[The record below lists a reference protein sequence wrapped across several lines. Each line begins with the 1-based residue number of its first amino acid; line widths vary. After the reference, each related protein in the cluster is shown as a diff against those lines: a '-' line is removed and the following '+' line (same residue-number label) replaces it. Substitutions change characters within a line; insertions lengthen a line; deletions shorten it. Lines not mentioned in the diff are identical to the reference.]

1 MYFPLRNSVRL
12 ADTTFDYGVS
22 MPTSHPRRHFLGRAA
37 AALAALVTGIPEI
50 ADAAPRQSSD
60 ESDHDAWIKALK
72 GKHRQ
77 FFHSMTA
84 EETPMRM
91 ANNFFDAYRDAFKA
105 KDGEVNAVI
114 GVHGAALALGFNDAA
129 WAKYSMGKGASVI
142 DPTTKEPAVRNIFAT
157 GTLGVETL
165 QKRGVIFLMCN
176 SALRARSRQV
186 AAERGE
192 TYETVYADLS
202 ASRLPG
208 VILVPAMVVAV
219 NRAQEAGFTYVRT

>member
-1 MYFPLRNSVRL
+1 MYFPWGILSAFPIQL
-12 ADTTFDYGVS
+12 FDYGVS

-37 AALAALVTGIPEI
+37 AALAALATGIPEI
-50 ADAAPRQSSD
+50 ADAAPGRD
-60 ESDHDAWIKALK
+60 ENDHDAWIKAMR

-77 FFHSMTA
+77 FFHAMTA

-91 ANNFFDAYRDAFKA
+91 ASNFLDAYRDAFKA
-105 KDGEVNAVI
+105 KDGEVNAVVGI
-114 GVHGAALALGFNDAA
+114 HGAALAIGFNDAA

-142 DPTTKEPAVRNIFAT
+142 DPTTKEPAVRNVFAT

-165 QKRGVIFLMCN
+165 QKRGIVFLMCN
-176 SALRARSRQV
+176 TALRARSRQV

-192 TYETVYADLS
+192 TYEAVYADLS